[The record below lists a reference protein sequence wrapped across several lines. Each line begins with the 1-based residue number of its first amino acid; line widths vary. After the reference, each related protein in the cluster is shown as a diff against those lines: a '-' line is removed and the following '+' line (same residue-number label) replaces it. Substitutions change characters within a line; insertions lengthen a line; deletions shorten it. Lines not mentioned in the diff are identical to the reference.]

1 LERVLAERYEQLV
14 EQSRKN
20 PHAPVTVTKE
30 RFVALYGGALDAQ
43 HRIRAA
49 QALAEIGGERAR
61 AALEAAASQ
70 TERDDVRAAVTKLL
84 SVMKDRN

>member
-1 LERVLAERYEQLV
+1 MPNIGYARRKRWRRSAE
-14 EQSRKN
+14 
-20 PHAPVTVTKE
+20 
-30 RFVALYGGALDAQ
+30 
-43 HRIRAA
+43 
-49 QALAEIGGERAR
+49 ERAR